1 VRRENKRKWAEEEA
15 KEEALKD
22 KMRRV
27 NERLEDPN
35 TDIHSKDWD
44 LLFGIHSVFK
54 EDREGDPSLRV

>member
-44 LLFGIHSVFK
+44 LLFGIHGVFE